1 MRLIQQR
8 PAWSL
13 HIYMRFIGMEYIS
26 ENSPSK
32 SALGRMLPIIVDDTS
47 IKHEREALEM
57 LQLIKNSSL
66 ALSQTSRHDV
76 LVDTIVSN
84 YLRSTIL
91 ATYSQLIRLYGKQ
104 KDNYKKFSP
113 IGLGFIYSGILD
125 MQNFFNFER
134 LYKYN

>member
-8 PAWSL
+8 PSWSL
-13 HIYMRFIGMEYIS
+13 HIYMRFIGIDYIS

-32 SALGRMLPIIVDDTS
+32 SALGRMLPILIDDTT

-57 LQLIKNSSL
+57 LQIIKSNSLNSNY
-66 ALSQTSRHDV
+66 SSRHDI

-91 ATYSQLIRLYGKQ
+91 ATYSQLMRLYGQQ

-113 IGLGFIYSGILD
+113 VGLGFIYSGILD
-125 MQNFFNFER
+125 LQNFFNFER
-134 LYKYN
+134 